1 MRPSIIRHHHRNSH
15 ALCACTIFIKS
26 LHLKF
31 NVNYYYPF
39 NHPTSSS
46 QRPCALQSSD
56 IIIATPMRCA
66 RSLLIVALKFNVIG
80 MTKLLLWPVVVNVPQ
95 RKLVL
100 YNGQMYTVSI
110 STPSSFLKSYGSKCV
125 AFDMLYLVPV

>member
-1 MRPSIIRHHHRNSH
+1 MRCVRARFLLIVPSEIQCQLLPLQSSNIIIATRNTH
-15 ALCACTIFIKS
+15 AFCMRARFLLIVPSEIQYQ
-26 LHLKF
+26 LL
-31 NVNYYYPF
+31 P
-39 NHPTSSS
+39 
-46 QRPCALQSSD
+46 LQSSD
-56 IIIATPMRCA
+56 IIIATPMRWA

-110 STPSSFLKSYGSKCV
+110 STPSSFST
-125 AFDMLYLVPV
+125 

>member
-1 MRPSIIRHHHRNSH
+1 MRW
-15 ALCACTIFIKS
+15 
-26 LHLKF
+26 
-31 NVNYYYPF
+31 
-39 NHPTSSS
+39 
-46 QRPCALQSSD
+46 
-56 IIIATPMRCA
+56 A

-110 STPSSFLKSYGSKCV
+110 STPSSFLKSYGSKCITGNLQNISPG
-125 AFDMLYLVPV
+125 FDSRIH